1 MADTWLLSHSEPMAH
16 ADDMTYAIDPELRPW
31 LELLPSGELNTY
43 EDLVRARAE
52 RALLEMPVYT
62 PEHELDVRD
71 AMAGDVPVR
80 IYSRAAR
87 GEPRPGLVHIHG
99 GGFILGTIE
108 WSDAACMERADKLD
122 IVVVSVDYRLAP
134 EHPYPVP
141 LEDCYTAVTWT
152 ASNAAELGIDPDRL
166 GVGGDSAGGGLTA
179 GTVLLARDR
188 GGPAISFQYLG
199 IPELDDRLDTPSMTE
214 FVDTPLWN
222 RPRAIFSW
230 ESYLGDLK
238 PGSDDVPIYAAPSR
252 ATDLSGLPPTVV
264 TACQFDP
271 LRDEDIIYA
280 QRLMQAGVL
289 VELRHYPATF
299 HGCGMISEAG
309 VVKRM
314 NADYLDDL
322 RRGLKA

>member
-1 MADTWLLSHSEPMAH
+1 
-16 ADDMTYAIDPELRPW
+16 MTYAIDPELRPW
-31 LELLPSGELNTY
+31 LDMLPAGDLNTY

-52 RALLEMPVYT
+52 RASMEFPVYT
-62 PEHELDVRD
+62 PEHELAVRD
-71 AMAGDVPVR
+71 TMAGDVPVR
-80 IYSRAAR
+80 IYSRAGR
-87 GEPRPGLVHIHG
+87 DEPRPGFVHIHG
-99 GGFILGTIE
+99 GGFVMGTID

-134 EHPYPVP
+134 EHPYPIPV
-141 LEDCYTAVTWT
+141 EDCYAALTWT

-222 RPRAIFSW
+222 RPRAVFSW

-238 PGSDDVPIYAAPSR
+238 PGGEDVPVYAAPSR
-252 ATDLSGLPPTVV
+252 ATDLSGLPPAVV

-289 VELRHYPATF
+289 VELRHYPGTF
-299 HGCGMISEAG
+299 HGCGMIREAG

-314 NADYLDDL
+314 NADYLEDL